1 MQTFKK
7 INHNFKFCIVG
18 GGTAG
23 WLTALFLN
31 RYYPNSSVTV
41 IESSDIGIL
50 GAGEGTTT
58 HFVNFLKELNIDLNY
73 IFKNASATLKNGIKF
88 TNYNGDGKSYF
99 HGFKD
104 NDNLDYSY
112 FSTINNC
119 NSPLLALEKISSNQ
133 SIDGVDFSS
142 IISDANLSK
151 FDNNFNKKGEFA
163 LHFNANY
170 LAKALKEIGLTR
182 GINLVDDIVNQIKT
196 NEDGYINELVM
207 NNQSLECDFVFDCT
221 GFKRLIIGDFYKS
234 EWKSYKDNLP
244 VNRAI
249 PFFIPINE
257 DEEIPPYTEAIAMK
271 YGWMWK
277 IPTQERYGC
286 GYVFDKNMVSD
297 EEAKKEVDEYLGYEV
312 QSPRQFNF
320 SAGTYKDIWIK
331 NCIAVGLSSGFIE
344 PKEATSIWVSIQQL
358 HNFLQHTNGVT
369 NKNQK
374 SIDEYNKRNMQ
385 KTDEILE
392 FIYLHYI
399 TKRADTDFWKNFT
412 SNNHMPEKIK
422 EYLNEC
428 KTNIPNFFYHNK
440 EKLFTLKSYY
450 AICAGLKLF
459 DKNIAIQTFQ
469 SLTQGIT
476 YDAYI
481 NKRKEYF
488 KELYEVM
495 PNLKTHNEYIKEM
508 KV

>member
-1 MQTFKK
+1 
-7 INHNFKFCIVG
+7 
-18 GGTAG
+18 
-23 WLTALFLN
+23 
-31 RYYPNSSVTV
+31 
-41 IESSDIGIL
+41 
-50 GAGEGTTT
+50 
-58 HFVNFLKELNIDLNY
+58 
-73 IFKNASATLKNGIKF
+73 
-88 TNYNGDGKSYF
+88 
-99 HGFKD
+99 
-104 NDNLDYSY
+104 
-112 FSTINNC
+112 
-119 NSPLLALEKISSNQ
+119 
-133 SIDGVDFSS
+133 
-142 IISDANLSK
+142 
-151 FDNNFNKKGEFA
+151 
-163 LHFNANY
+163 
-170 LAKALKEIGLTR
+170 
-182 GINLVDDIVNQIKT
+182 
-196 NEDGYINELVM
+196 
-207 NNQSLECDFVFDCT
+207 
-221 GFKRLIIGDFYKS
+221 
-234 EWKSYKDNLP
+234 
-244 VNRAI
+244 
-249 PFFIPINE
+249 
-257 DEEIPPYTEAIAMK
+257 MK

-344 PKEATSIWVSIQQL
+344 PKEATSIWVSMQQL